1 MLAINQVK
9 PMDKLLIGAFGV
21 ALAVLSGI
29 GFLSYRSTQE
39 MIAIQQRVDHTHE
52 VLEGLD
58 SVLAN
63 VLQTESATRGF
74 VMSGDEQYL
83 ATRQAAAAEVDQTL
97 AALSNLLA
105 DDADQLRLLDE
116 LKNPI
121 EEKLRL
127 QTEKIELGRRK
138 GLETALRSFL
148 TGQGNE
154 ISDQVRRL
162 VALMKDHEKLLLKTR
177 ADGAK
182 ADAATSIRM
191 LVIGSLLSFL
201 TLGGVCYSL
210 IREIWRR
217 RASESQLLHSN
228 RLYALLSQTNQ
239 AIVHARES
247 GPLLQEV
254 CRIAVGQGLFD
265 FAWIGTVSPE
275 TGAIVPSAWHASS
288 SASSQHPAPLARA
301 DGRETE
307 FALARL
313 REGVPLISNDLDHES
328 CDSPWRADALQRGHR
343 SAAVFPIRMEGVW
356 AGVFG
361 LYSGEVGVFQTGV
374 AALLDEV
381 TSDLAFALTNLER
394 EKHRERAEEALR
406 KQARII
412 DEVHDAIVSTDMGG
426 NVTSWNKGAEILM
439 GYTAEEAL
447 GRHVSFLYPPEEYEF
462 LMNGVIRPLQE
473 EGTHEAE
480 VRMRKKSGKD
490 FYAHL
495 ALSLQRDREGR
506 PLGMI
511 GYSMDI
517 TKARE
522 SERAL
527 RESEERFRQM
537 AENVREVFW
546 LTDAKSSRILYL
558 SPAFEGLWGRS
569 CDSLSGKPAASL
581 LEWVHPEDRAT
592 VAASFENVSR
602 GEAFTREFRVLWPD
616 GAERWVWDRGFPIQ
630 DASGA
635 VYRVAG
641 ITQDVT
647 DRKAAERE
655 IRRLN
660 SDLERRVT
668 ERTAELDRVNRELA
682 VRNQEVERANRLK
695 SEFLASMSHEL
706 RTPLN
711 AIIGFSDLL
720 ARGKGGL
727 LSDKHQHFVGH
738 VQEAARH
745 LLQLIND
752 ILDLSKIEAGRVE
765 LEPQEFSVSAAL
777 DEVLSVIT
785 PLAVNKSIRVST
797 TASAEQVI
805 YAERIRF
812 KQILFNLLSN
822 AVKFTPEK
830 GQVAIECSTSS
841 DGVLIS
847 VSDTGIG
854 IPVEEQ
860 SAVFDEFHQ
869 AGPTT
874 NGVKEGTG
882 LGLSITKRL
891 IELHGG
897 RIWLSSEPGKGSCFS
912 FLLPNKP
919 EQSAQQSA

>member
-1 MLAINQVK
+1 MLAINQVNA
-9 PMDKLLIGAFGV
+9 MDKLLIGAFGV

-29 GFLSYRSTQE
+29 GFLSYRSTRE

-52 VLEGLD
+52 ALERLD
-58 SVLAN
+58 SVLADT
-63 VLQTESATRGF
+63 LQAESATRGF

-83 ATRQAAAAEVDQTL
+83 ATRQTAAVEVEQTL
-97 AALSNLLA
+97 AALSKLLV
-105 DDADQLRLLDE
+105 DDREQLRSLDD
-116 LKNPI
+116 LRNPI

-127 QTEKIELGRRK
+127 QNEKIGLRRSK
-138 GLETALRSFL
+138 GFEPALQSFL
-148 TGQGNE
+148 TGQGNDV
-154 ISDQVRRL
+154 SAQVRSL
-162 VALMKDHEKLLLKTR
+162 VTRMKDRERLLLKAR

-191 LVIGSLLSFL
+191 LLIGSLLSFL
-201 TLGGVCYSL
+201 TLGCVYFSL

-217 RASESQLLHSN
+217 RDSESRLLHSN

-254 CRIAVGQGLFD
+254 CRIAVRQGLFD
-265 FAWIGTVSPE
+265 YAWIGLVSPE
-275 TGAIVPSAWHASS
+275 TGAITPSAWHASS
-288 SASSQHPAPLARA
+288 PVFTQQPVPFAPA
-301 DGRETE
+301 DGRQAE
-307 FALARL
+307 FALGRL
-313 REGVPLISNDLDHES
+313 REGAALISNDLNQETWDP
-328 CDSPWRADALQRGHR
+328 PWRANALERGHR
-343 SAAVFPIRMEGVW
+343 SAAVFPIRKEGTW

-361 LYSGEVGVFQTGV
+361 LYSGELGAFQTGV
-374 AALLDEV
+374 ETLLDEV

-412 DEVHDAIVSTDMGG
+412 DEVHDAIVSTDLEG

-439 GYTAEEAL
+439 GYTMEEAL
-447 GRHVSFLYPPEEYEF
+447 GRHVSFLYPPEEREF
-462 LMNGVIRPLQE
+462 LINGVIGPLRH

-495 ALSLQRDREGR
+495 ALSLQRDREGK

-546 LTDAKSSRILYL
+546 LVDAKSSRVLYL
-558 SPAFEGLWGRS
+558 SPAFEGLWGRPCAS
-569 CDSLSGKPAASL
+569 FSGAPLASL
-581 LEWVHPEDRAT
+581 LECVHPEDRT
-592 VAASFENVSR
+592 NVAASFESVSR
-602 GEAFTREFRVLWPD
+602 GEEFTREFRVLWPD
-616 GAERWVWDRGFPIQ
+616 GSERWIWDRGFPIP
-630 DASGA
+630 DASGTA
-635 VYRVAG
+635 YRAAG
-641 ITQDVT
+641 ITQDIT
-647 DRKAAERE
+647 DRKAAEQE

-660 SDLERRVT
+660 SDLERRVS

-727 LSDKHQHFVGH
+727 LSEKHQQFVGH

-765 LEPQEFSVSAAL
+765 LEPQEFPVSAAV

-785 PLAVNKSIRVST
+785 PLAVNKSIRIST
-797 TASAEQVI
+797 NGPPEQVI

-822 AVKFTPEK
+822 AVKFTPEM
-830 GQVAIECSTSS
+830 GSVAIECSTTS

-854 IPVEEQ
+854 IPVEHQ

-874 NGVKEGTG
+874 RGVKEGTG
-882 LGLSITKRL
+882 LGLAITKRL

-897 RIWLSSEPGKGSCFS
+897 RIWLSSEPGKGSCFR
-912 FLLPNKP
+912 FTIPNQT
-919 EQSAQQSA
+919 EQTARQGA